1 MKKLAITAVV
11 PLVVLSAAIAA
22 CVPAPKRAYTPD
34 EASKLDDLHEVMRVN
49 AATMDPLFSYEEPT
63 AFDKDK
69 TFGTLDSS
77 AAMMKATSTALQNPR
92 IAGGFPAEFKE
103 QANDLGVGA
112 DKLADAKK
120 RNDRA
125 AASLA
130 IKEIH
135 QTCRDC
141 HAQFR

>member
-1 MKKLAITAVV
+1 LKKLCVTLIACLPLMAV
-11 PLVVLSAAIAA
+11 LAA
-22 CVPAPKRAYTPD
+22 CVPAPKRAYTP
-34 EASKLDDLHEVMRVN
+34 EETSKLDDLPEVMRIN

-63 AFDKDK
+63 KFDADK
-69 TFGTLDSS
+69 TFGTLPG
-77 AAMMKATSTALQNPR
+77 AAAQMKAAGTALQNPR
-92 IAGGFPAEFKE
+92 ISGGFPAEFVE
-103 QANDLGVGA
+103 QAKDLVVGA
-112 DKLADAKK
+112 DKLADAHK

-141 HAQFR
+141 HSQFR

>member
-1 MKKLAITAVV
+1 MKKLCTTIAVCL
-11 PLVVLSAAIAA
+11 PLMAALAA
-22 CVPAPKRAYTPD
+22 CVPAPKRNYTAD
-34 EASKLDDLHEVMRVN
+34 EASKLDDLPEVMRVN
-49 AATMDPLFSYEEPT
+49 AATMDPLFAYEEPT

-69 TFGTLDSS
+69 TFGRLDQD
-77 AAMMKATSTALQNPR
+77 AAMMKATGMALQNPR
-92 IAGGFPAEFKE
+92 IAGGFPAEFLE
-103 QANDLGVGA
+103 QAKDLVVGA